1 MSKTKE
7 QKEIKNKINKFYKSG
22 NIQKA
27 IETCQLALLNDATN
41 ADLHV
46 KLGDLYLEWHLD
58 IYQAKQYV
66 DEAITEYQRALE
78 TYINSPKIF
87 FKIGLAFYYKSELD
101 KAINYF
107 ELAIEHDPKM
117 AKAHYMIAETYMKK
131 GKFLEAIEFAEKAAK
146 IAPLKS
152 SRTHYLIY
160 NILKVI
166 SFRDFKTSFRSYM
179 ELLYSF
185 LTLPFD
191 KDAIKEVLRKISYL
205 KFIPMLITG
214 LIKAQTNGI
223 TQALEIYLK
232 AVEKAPGFILLY
244 CLIGEIYKSM
254 GRYDDAIC
262 EYKMAVWLDSLNI
275 TAYRSLCQVYE
286 EQGDYDSA
294 IDVYKKLIE
303 IQPYMAEYHSNIG
316 NILYLKGDV
325 EQAISHYQN
334 AITIN
339 PSINWTSI
347 IAQTL
352 GYVFQENT
360 KDMDAAISAYQS
372 AYLLTP
378 KDIDIY
384 INLGSAFY
392 EKGEYDNALT
402 VYRRAIELEPYNAKI
417 HCNLGY
423 LYWGKGDLEEAI
435 KSYETA
441 IKYDK
446 AYDVAYNNLGVIYL
460 DDLGRVQKA
469 IELFEE
475 AIKYN
480 PNYALAHYNLAR
492 SIAITGDKI
501 EAAKLYQI
509 AMDLNTITNELDP
522 QEINDKIQDLFN

>member
-1 MSKTKE
+1 MNKTND
-7 QKEIKNKINKFYKSG
+7 QKRINEKIEWFYKSG

-27 IETCQLALLNDATN
+27 IETCQFELLNDANN

-58 IYQAKQYV
+58 IYQAKQYI
-66 DEAITEYQRALE
+66 DEAITEYQRAME
-78 TYINSPKIF
+78 TYIDSPDIYY
-87 FKIGLAFYYKSELD
+87 KIGLAFYYKNELD
-101 KAINYF
+101 KSINYF
-107 ELAIEHDPKM
+107 EMAIEQNPRMYEAYH
-117 AKAHYMIAETYMKK
+117 MIAEIFMKK
-131 GKFLEAIEFAEKAAK
+131 GNFVESIEYAEKAIK
-146 IAPLKS
+146 ISRLHS

-166 SFRDFKTSFRSYM
+166 AFKNSKTKIRGYYEFFMSAITLIFDKHAVK
-179 ELLYSF
+179 ELLRR
-185 LTLPFD
+185 L
-191 KDAIKEVLRKISYL
+191 SYL
-205 KFIPMLITG
+205 KFVPMLIEG
-214 LIKAQTNGI
+214 LIKAQTHGI
-223 TQALEIYLK
+223 THALDIYLK
-232 AVEKAPGFILLY
+232 AVEKAPGFVLLY
-244 CLIGEIYKSM
+244 CLIGEIYKTL

-262 EYKMAVWLDSLNI
+262 EYKMAIWLDSLNI
-275 TAYRSLCQVYE
+275 TAYRALCHLYE
-286 EQGDYDSA
+286 EQGDYDNA
-294 IDVYKKLIE
+294 IEVYKKLIVL
-303 IQPYMAEYHSNIG
+303 QPHFAEYHSNLA

-325 EQAISHYQN
+325 KEAVNYYQN
-334 AITIN
+334 AVTIN
-339 PSINWTSI
+339 PNMTWTSI

-352 GYVFQENT
+352 GYVFQENV
-360 KDMDAAISAYQS
+360 KNMDAAISAYHS
-372 AYLLTP
+372 AYILTP

-423 LYWGKGDLEEAI
+423 LYWGKGEIDEAI

-446 AYDVAYNNLGVIYL
+446 MYDIAYNNLGVIYL

-475 AIKYN
+475 AVKYN

-492 SIAITGDKI
+492 SVAITGDKI

-509 AMDLNTITNELDP
+509 AMDLNSVTNELDP
-522 QEINDKIQDLFN
+522 QEIQDKIQDLFQ